1 MRLAL
6 GLVAGLSLAAVAVE
20 LEESPHRRKHRS
32 IKPAG
37 SKKNRL
43 SELDFLED
51 GDDLEAVSHDSVAPG
66 TGLQVRPPPAEER
79 VYPSLHS
86 RPTPTPPSP
95 LRRCL

>member
-37 SKKNRL
+37 PKKNRL
-43 SELDFLED
+43 SELDALED
-51 GDDLEAVSHDSVAPG
+51 GEDLEAVSHDSVAPG
-66 TGLQVRPPPAEER
+66 TGQQVRPLAGER
-79 VYPSLHS
+79 VYPSPHS
-86 RPTPTPPSP
+86 RPTPTPPQP
-95 LRRCL
+95 PRRCL